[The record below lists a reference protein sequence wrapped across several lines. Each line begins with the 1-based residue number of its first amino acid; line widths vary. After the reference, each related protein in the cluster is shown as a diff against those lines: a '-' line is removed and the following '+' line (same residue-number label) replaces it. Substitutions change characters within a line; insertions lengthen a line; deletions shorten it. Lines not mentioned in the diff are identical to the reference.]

1 MNNKTKFKI
10 SISMRG
16 RKKGARH
23 KLNISQALRGRKLS
37 DEHKDKIREAMK
49 DLWKNR
55 KGNKQ

>member
-1 MNNKTKFKI
+1 
-10 SISMRG
+10 MRG